1 MTQHHY
7 LFPARWINNLPV
19 LRNLIRLLE
28 AMTIRSLIWVLSILS
43 LKRAHQVATLVCR
56 LLGPVFPF
64 TPQIR
69 RNLTLAFPEKN
80 EQQLTQ
86 LTRDTC
92 ANIGHAI
99 VDLVQAKRIW
109 EEREQRIEF
118 VTEDGFDLSSIAGK
132 AAVFV
137 TAHVGAW
144 QLSSFVAAHN
154 NFSMTSVYAPESNP
168 HLQKLADR
176 LRATLPCR
184 LVNRKGGMRKLM
196 AALKQGNVVGVV
208 SDLRLDGGESIP
220 FFGVKTPSNT
230 TAARLALHHDCEL
243 LPIRTERLPDYRYRI
258 TICRPIRPHDP
269 SASVDIQAKQMTQ
282 EQLRIFEAW
291 IREAPEQWLC
301 IGRRWPR
308 AAYAVSW

>member
-1 MTQHHY
+1 
-7 LFPARWINNLPV
+7 
-19 LRNLIRLLE
+19 
-28 AMTIRSLIWVLSILS
+28 
-43 LKRAHQVATLVCR
+43 
-56 LLGPVFPF
+56 
-64 TPQIR
+64 
-69 RNLTLAFPEKN
+69 
-80 EQQLTQ
+80 
-86 LTRDTC
+86 
-92 ANIGHAI
+92 
-99 VDLVQAKRIW
+99 
-109 EEREQRIEF
+109 
-118 VTEDGFDLSSIAGK
+118 
-132 AAVFV
+132 
-137 TAHVGAW
+137 
-144 QLSSFVAAHN
+144 
-154 NFSMTSVYAPESNP
+154 
-168 HLQKLADR
+168 
-176 LRATLPCR
+176 
-184 LVNRKGGMRKLM
+184 MRKLM

-220 FFGVKTPSNT
+220 FFGVNTPSNT